1 MLALAGGAG
10 KRDYVFERTGWMM
23 DKVVRAG
30 VPLILIAVLAARLI
44 AAPAAVATPA
54 PVQTPAA
61 PPTLDALKTLE
72 PGTWQLDVAGRPS
85 RQLCLADPA
94 ALVQIEHEQTGCS
107 RLVVANEARS
117 ATVQYTCQ
125 GAGWG
130 RSTVRVVTPRQV
142 SISTQGIARNA
153 PFDYEVSAR
162 KVGGCSPAGS
172 VSHH

>member
-1 MLALAGGAG
+1 
-10 KRDYVFERTGWMM
+10 MM
-23 DKVVRAG
+23 GLVVRAG
-30 VPLILIAVLAARLI
+30 VPLILIAVVAARLV

-54 PVQTPAA
+54 PAQAPAA
-61 PPTLDALKTLE
+61 PPALDALKSLE

-85 RQLCLADPA
+85 RQICLSDPV

-117 ATVQYTCQ
+117 ATVQYMCQ

-153 PFDYEVSAR
+153 PFDYVVSAR
-162 KVGGCSPAGS
+162 KIGACSPAGS
-172 VSHH
+172 VSHR